1 MEKQL
6 RLEKIKAESDARIEA
21 LIIENKKNSALR
33 FVKILDQMISIA
45 EKKGNVIVM
54 SRREFNKIDRFS
66 K

>member
-1 MEKQL
+1 MGKAE

-21 LIIENKKNSALR
+21 LIIENKQKSAVR
-33 FVKILDQMISIA
+33 FVKILDQMISLA

>member
-45 EKKGNVIVM
+45 ERKGNVIVM